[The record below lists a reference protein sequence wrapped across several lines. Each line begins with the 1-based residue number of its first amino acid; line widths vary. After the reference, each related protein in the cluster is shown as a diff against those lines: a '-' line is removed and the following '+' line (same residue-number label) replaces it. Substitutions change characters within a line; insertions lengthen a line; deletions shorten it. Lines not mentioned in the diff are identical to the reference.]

1 MYSSLQSTLK
11 NTRLTFLGMLLVLLF
26 GLVEQAHSQ
35 CSNPANAI
43 VAENCL
49 PGNSDNEWDT
59 GEGSAG
65 DLSIQGF
72 GTDISVNQGG
82 TINFKINTPASA
94 YTINIYRM
102 GYYGGMGARK
112 VATISP
118 SAHLPQTQPAC
129 NTVST
134 TGLIDCGNWGVSASW
149 QVPATATSGIYFAH
163 LIRSDTGGNSHIV
176 FIVRNDSSHSAI
188 MYQTSDETWQA
199 YNYYGA
205 GSFYSQASDN
215 FDLTDRSYKVS
226 YNRPFLTRGFQQE
239 WDTFAFGAEFAMVQW
254 LEANG
259 YDVTYFTGIDAA
271 RSGSL
276 ILNHKIYMDSG
287 HDEYWSGPQR
297 ANVLAA
303 RDAGVNLAFFS
314 GNTMFWK
321 TRWEN
326 SIDGTNTP
334 NRTLVCYKE
343 TLAFAK
349 IDPQDPPTWTGT
361 WRDPSFS
368 PPADGGKP
376 ENALTGTLFMV
387 NGTGT
392 DNDGSLTIKVPAAD
406 GKMRF
411 WRNTAAATLA
421 PTATYTLPKGTLG
434 YEWDVDADNGFRPA
448 GAFELST
455 STYTLTT
462 DLLLDYGATYGAGV
476 ATHHLMTYRAPSGA
490 LVFSSGT
497 IDWSWGLNSNHD
509 NLWSFQSPA
518 PDPNVQQ
525 ATVNLLADMGVQPA
539 TLQPGVVPATASTDV
554 TPPTSTITFPTAG
567 STINT
572 GSAVTVTGTASDT
585 GGVVGGVEFSA
596 DGGTTWHQATGRSTW
611 SYTWTPSVVGSST
624 TIMSRAVDDSANLE
638 TPHNGVTL
646 NVLPQTCPCSIW
658 NSSNAPATADSGD
671 GGAVEIGVKF
681 RADADGSVIGVRFYK
696 ATKNTGT
703 HIGHLWSSSGTLLG
717 TATFTSESGSGWQQV
732 NFASPISVVANAT
745 YIVSYFAPSGHYSAD
760 SYFFA
765 QSGID
770 NPPLHALASGVDGQ
784 NGVFFY
790 PPSNTPG
797 GFPSSSNLSANYWV
811 DVVYTSSNTY
821 NIGGAIAGPG
831 GGGATL
837 TLSGTEAT
845 TTAADA
851 SGNYTFNG
859 LVNGNYVIT
868 PSNPGVTFTPSSK
881 SVTVNGGV
889 VTGVNF
895 TAVVTNPLTISGTI
909 SGGGGATVALGGAAS
924 ATTTAD
930 ASGNYSFGGLLNGS
944 YSVTPNETGFIF
956 TPGTQ
961 SIVLTGTSASSVN
974 FQGQVCNCSS
984 IWQPSTTPAL
994 IDSNDATPV
1003 EVGVKFRADS
1013 PGLITALRFYKA
1025 TTNVGT
1031 HIGHLWTSAGV
1042 LLGSATFTNE
1052 TASGWQQVT
1061 FTTPI
1066 QISANTTY
1074 IASYYSPSGHY
1085 SANTN
1090 YFATVGADSPPLHAL
1105 ANGVDGANGVYF
1117 YTTSQNGVF
1126 PTNTYSSTNYWVDVL
1141 YAGSQAFSI
1150 SGTIAGGAG
1159 AKVTLSGANDV
1170 ATTADGSGNYTF
1182 TNVYAGQYSITPS
1195 LANVVFVPGNQIV
1208 TIATS
1213 AATGVNFTV
1222 PQVCPCDTIWPPS
1235 ALPGTID
1242 SGDALPYE
1250 IGVKFRADSD
1260 GYILG
1265 VRFYK
1270 SPSNT
1275 GTHLGN
1281 LWSSVGTGNP
1291 ISSATFVNESS
1302 SGWQQ
1307 VLFANPVPVTANS
1320 TYIASYFTP
1329 AGHYSVDT
1337 SFFAAAGI
1345 DSPPLHAL
1353 ANGVDGPNGVYSQ
1366 SSSSV
1371 LPTTTFN
1378 SSNYWVD
1385 VIYATVSTHSI
1396 GGVITGVGAAGATVA
1411 LSGKATATTTA
1422 DSFGNYS
1429 FSGLVDGTYTVTPN
1443 KSGNVF
1449 TPGSQTITI
1458 NGAHNLSVNF
1468 TTGPPTYAVSGTV
1481 SGGAGIAVSLSGATT
1496 ATVTADASGNYNFP
1510 TVPNGTYTITPNG
1523 VGFSVTPTSQNFT
1536 VSSANITGVDFTA
1549 TSIAY
1554 SITGTISGGAGATV
1568 SLTGAATATTTADSS
1583 GNYSFPGI
1591 TSGAYAIT
1599 PAETGLVFTPT
1610 SLAVAVSGANVLSA
1624 NFTVPQSC
1632 PCDTLWQPS
1641 TTPSVV
1647 DVSDNESIEVG
1658 VKFRSD
1664 SSGSI
1669 TGIRFY
1675 KSTANTGTHIGNL
1688 WSGTGTL
1695 LATATFTSEGT
1706 SGWQQVFFPSPVVIA
1721 ANTTY
1726 VASYFAPAGNYSGDS
1741 GFFANTGVDTPP
1753 LHALA
1758 NGVDGSNGVYLYG
1771 SSSRFP
1777 TNSFNSANYWVD
1789 VIYAPAYTITGTISG
1804 AGGAGATVN
1813 LSGPVTATTTAD
1825 SSGNYS
1831 FSSAT
1836 NGIYSVTPSNT
1847 GFVFAPTSQNV
1858 TVGGSN
1864 VTVPVFTA
1872 TVQTYTITGTISGAG
1887 GNGATVSLSG
1897 ASTATATASASGV
1910 YTFSGL
1916 TNGSYTVTPTKSGFI
1931 ISPLSHSV
1939 TVNGANA
1946 SANFSSTAQTFTITG
1961 TISGT
1966 GGNGATVSLGG
1977 AATAATTANTSGV
1990 FTFSGLTNGSYTVTP
2005 AKTGFI
2011 FTPGNQAVTINGS
2024 NAAANFSSV
2033 QTFTI
2038 SGTISGTG
2046 GSGATVT
2053 LTGATTATATA
2064 NTSGAYSFSVP
2075 NGSYTVAAAK
2085 AGFVFTPTS
2094 QAVTVSGANKTANF
2108 SSAPTF
2114 TISGTISGTGGSGAT
2129 VTLTGSTTATTT
2141 ASTSGVYSF
2150 SVPNGSYAVTPTKAG
2165 FVFTP
2170 TSQAV
2175 TISGANK
2182 TANFSS
2188 IQTFTITGRI
2198 SGPGGSGA
2206 TVKLTGAATATVTAN
2221 TSGVFTFT
2229 GLKNGSY
2236 TVTPTKTG
2244 FVYTPASLAVTVN
2257 GANATANFSSA
2268 VQTFTISGT
2277 ISGAGGSGATVK
2289 LTGTATATVTANSS
2303 GVYTFTGVANG
2314 SYTVTPTKSG
2324 HTFTPSSKAATVN
2337 SANVTGLNFSST

>member
-1 MYSSLQSTLK
+1 MFSSPQSTLR

-49 PGNSDNEWDT
+49 TGNPSSEWDI
-59 GEGSAG
+59 GAGSTG
-65 DLSIQGF
+65 DLTIQGF
-72 GTDISVNQGG
+72 ATDISVNQGG
-82 TINFKINTPASA
+82 TISFKINTPATG

-118 SAHLPQTQPAC
+118 SAHLPQSQPAC
-129 NTVST
+129 MTDST
-134 TGLIDCGNWGVSASW
+134 TGLIDCGNWAVSASW
-149 QVPATATSGIYFAH
+149 TVPATATSGIYFAH
-163 LIRSDTGGNSHIV
+163 LTRNDTGGDSHIV

-205 GSFYSQASDN
+205 GSLYSQATPV

-226 YNRPFLTRGFQQE
+226 YNRPVLTRGFDQE
-239 WDTFAFGAEFAMVQW
+239 WDTWVFGAEFAMVQW

-276 ILNHKIYMDSG
+276 ILNHKVYMDSG

-297 ANVLAA
+297 ANVQAA

-368 PPADGGKP
+368 PPADGGQP

-421 PTATYTLPKGTLG
+421 PTATYTLPTGTLG
-434 YEWDVDADNGFRPA
+434 YEWDTDVDNGFRPA
-448 GAFELST
+448 GAFDLST
-455 STYTLTT
+455 STYTLTS

-509 NLWSFQSPA
+509 NLFSFKSPA
-518 PDPNVQQ
+518 PDPNMQQ

-539 TLQPGVVPATASTDV
+539 NLQPGVIAATASSDT

-572 GSAVTVTGTASDT
+572 GSAITVTGTASDS
-585 GGVVGGVEFSA
+585 GGVVGGVEFSS
-596 DGGTTWHQATGRSTW
+596 DGGATWHPTTGRASW
-611 SYTWTPSVVGSST
+611 SYSWTPSVVSSST
-624 TIMSRAVDDSANLE
+624 TLMSRAVDDSANLE
-638 TPHNGVTL
+638 KPVGGVTV

-658 NSSNAPATADSGD
+658 NSSKTPANPDSGD
-671 GGAVEIGVKF
+671 GTAVEVGVKF
-681 RADADGSVIGVRFYK
+681 RADSNGSVIGVRFFK
-696 ATKNTGT
+696 AATNTGT
-703 HIGHLWSSSGTLLG
+703 HIGHIWSSTGTLLG
-717 TATFTSESGSGWQQV
+717 SATFTGESASGWQQV
-732 NFASPISVVANAT
+732 NFSSPISVSANTT
-745 YIVSYFAPSGHYSAD
+745 YVISYFTPTGHYSDDA
-760 SYFFA
+760 YFFA
-765 QSGID
+765 QSGVD

-790 PPSNTPG
+790 PPSNTLG

-821 NIGGAIAGPG
+821 NINGTITGPG
-831 GGGATL
+831 GSGATL
-837 TLSGTEAT
+837 ALSGTEAAT
-845 TTAADA
+845 TTANA
-851 SGNYTFNG
+851 SGSYTFNG
-859 LVNGNYVIT
+859 IVNGTYVIT
-868 PSNPGVTFTPSSK
+868 PSSPGVTFTPSSQP
-881 SVTVNGGV
+881 VTVNGGV
-889 VTGVNF
+889 VTAVNF

-909 SGGGGATVALGGAAS
+909 TGGAGATVSLGGAALS
-924 ATTTAD
+924 TTTAD

-944 YSVTPNETGFIF
+944 YTITPIETGFIF
-956 TPGTQ
+956 SPGTQ
-961 SIVLTGTSASSVN
+961 TVTLAGSSTAGVN
-974 FQGQVCNCSS
+974 FQGQVCNCTS
-984 IWQPSTTPAL
+984 IWQPSATPAL
-994 IDSNDATPV
+994 IDSNDATPI

-1013 PGLITALRFYKA
+1013 PGLVTSVRFYKA
-1025 TTNVGT
+1025 STNVGT
-1031 HIGHLWTSAGV
+1031 HIGHLWTSSGV
-1042 LLGSATFTNE
+1042 LLGTATFTNE
-1052 TASGWQQVT
+1052 TASGWQQVN
-1061 FTTPI
+1061 FSTPI
-1066 QISANTTY
+1066 QVSANTTY
-1074 IASYYSPSGHY
+1074 IASYYAPSGHY
-1085 SANTN
+1085 SADTN
-1090 YFATVGADSPPLHAL
+1090 YFATTGADNPPLHAL
-1105 ANGVDGANGVYF
+1105 ANGVDGPNGVYL
-1117 YTTSQNGVF
+1117 YTSSQGGAF
-1126 PTNTYSSTNYWVDVL
+1126 PTNTYSATNYWIDVL
-1141 YAGSQAFSI
+1141 YTGALANSI

-1159 AKVTLSGANDV
+1159 ATVTLSGTNVVTA
-1170 ATTADGSGNYTF
+1170 TADGSGNYTF
-1182 TNVYAGQYSITPS
+1182 NSVYAGSYSITPS
-1195 LANVVFVPGNQIV
+1195 FAGLAFVPGNQNV
-1208 TIATS
+1208 TIATTS
-1213 AATGVNFTV
+1213 VTGVNFTV
-1222 PQVCPCDTIWPPS
+1222 PQSCPCNTIWPPS
-1235 ALPGTID
+1235 TLPGTID
-1242 SGDALPYE
+1242 SGDAMSYE
-1250 IGVKFRADSD
+1250 LGVKFRADSD

-1270 SPSNT
+1270 AAANS
-1275 GTHLGN
+1275 GTHLGH
-1281 LWSSVGTGNP
+1281 LWSPTGTGNP
-1291 ISSATFVNESS
+1291 ISSATFVNESA

-1307 VLFANPVPVTANS
+1307 VMFASPVPVSANS
-1320 TYIASYFTP
+1320 TYIASYFAP
-1329 AGHYSVDT
+1329 AGHYSTDS
-1337 SFFAAAGI
+1337 SFFATAGI

-1353 ANGVDGPNGVYSQ
+1353 ANGVDGQNGVYSQ
-1366 SSSSV
+1366 SSTSV
-1371 LPTTTFN
+1371 LPASSFN
-1378 SSNYWVD
+1378 ASNYWVD
-1385 VIYATVSTHSI
+1385 VIYATATTHSI

-1411 LSGKATATTTA
+1411 LSGTATATATA

-1481 SGGAGIAVSLSGATT
+1481 SGGAGIAVSLSGTTT
-1496 ATVTADASGNYNFP
+1496 ATATADASGNYTFP

-1523 VGFSVTPTSQNFT
+1523 VGFAVTPTSQNVT
-1536 VSSANITGVDFTA
+1536 VSSANVTGVNFTA

-1568 SLTGAATATTTADSS
+1568 RLTGAATATTTADSS

-1610 SLAVAVSGANVLSA
+1610 SLAVAVSGANVLGA

-1688 WSGTGTL
+1688 WSSTGTL

-1706 SGWQQVFFPSPVVIA
+1706 SGWQQVFFPSPIVIA

-1771 SSSRFP
+1771 SSSGFP

-1789 VIYAPAYTITGTISG
+1789 VIYASAYTITGTISG

-1836 NGIYSVTPSNT
+1836 NGIYTVTPGNT
-1847 GFVFAPTSQNV
+1847 GFVFAPTNQNV
-1858 TVGGSN
+1858 TVSGSN
-1864 VTVPVFTA
+1864 VIVPGFAA

-1897 ASTATATASASGV
+1897 AATATATASASGI

-1931 ISPLSHSV
+1931 VSPLNQSV

-1946 SANFSSTAQTFTITG
+1946 SANFNSTAQTFTITG

-1966 GGNGATVSLGG
+1966 GGNGATISLGG
-1977 AATAATTANTSGV
+1977 AATATTTANTSGV
-1990 FTFSGLTNGSYTVTP
+1990 FTFSSLTNGSYTVTP

-2011 FTPGNQAVTINGS
+2011 FTPGNQAVTINGA
-2024 NAAANFSSV
+2024 NATANFSSA

-2053 LTGATTATATA
+2053 LIGATTTTATA
-2064 NTSGAYSFSVP
+2064 NTSGAYSFTVP
-2075 NGSYTVAAAK
+2075 NGSYTV
-2085 AGFVFTPTS
+2085 TP
-2094 QAVTVSGANKTANF
+2094 A
-2108 SSAPTF
+2108 
-2114 TISGTISGTGGSGAT
+2114 
-2129 VTLTGSTTATTT
+2129 
-2141 ASTSGVYSF
+2141 
-2150 SVPNGSYAVTPTKAG
+2150 KAG

-2188 IQTFTITGRI
+2188 AQTFTISGTI
-2198 SGPGGSGA
+2198 SGTGGSGATVTLTGATIVTTTANASGVYSFSVPNGSYTVTPTKASFVFTPTSQAVTISGANKTASFSSTQTFTVTGTISGSGGSGA

-2221 TSGVFTFT
+2221 TSGVFSFT
-2229 GLKNGSY
+2229 GIKNGSY

-2257 GANATANFSSA
+2257 GANSTANFNSA
-2268 VQTFTISGT
+2268 VPTFTITGTISGT
-2277 ISGAGGSGATVK
+2277 GGSGATVK
-2289 LTGTATATVTANSS
+2289 LTGTAAATVTANTS
-2303 GVYTFTGVANG
+2303 GVYTFTGVTNG
-2314 SYTVTPTKSG
+2314 PYTVTPTKSG
-2324 HTFTPSSKAATVN
+2324 HTFTPNSKTTTVN

>member
-1 MYSSLQSTLK
+1 
-11 NTRLTFLGMLLVLLF
+11 MLLALMF

-49 PGNSDNEWDT
+49 TGNPSSEWDV
-59 GEGSAG
+59 GAGSTG
-65 DLSIQGF
+65 DLTIQGF
-72 GTDISVNQGG
+72 ATDISVNQGG
-82 TINFKINTPASA
+82 TISFKINTPATG

-118 SAHLPQTQPAC
+118 SAHLPQSQPAC
-129 NTVST
+129 MTDST
-134 TGLIDCGNWGVSASW
+134 TGLIDCGNWAVSASW
-149 QVPATATSGIYFAH
+149 TVPATATSGIYFAH
-163 LIRSDTGGNSHIV
+163 LTRNDTGGDSHIV

-205 GSFYSQASDN
+205 GSLYSQATPV

-226 YNRPFLTRGFQQE
+226 YNRPVLTRGFDQE
-239 WDTFAFGAEFAMVQW
+239 WDTWVFGAEFAMVQW

-297 ANVLAA
+297 ANVQAA

-321 TRWEN
+321 TRGEN

-368 PPADGGKP
+368 PPADGGQP

-387 NGTGT
+387 NGTGP

-421 PTATYTLPKGTLG
+421 PTGTYTLPAGTLG
-434 YEWDVDADNGFRPA
+434 YEWDLDVDNGFRPA
-448 GAFELST
+448 GAFDLST
-455 STYTLTT
+455 STYTLTS
-462 DLLLDYGATYGAGV
+462 DLLLDYGATYGAGS
-476 ATHHLMTYRAPSGA
+476 ATHHMMLYRAPSGA

-518 PDPNVQQ
+518 PDHNMQQ
-525 ATVNLLADMGVQPA
+525 ATVNLIADMGVQPA
-539 TLQPGVVPATASTDV
+539 SLQPGVVSATASTDT

-572 GSAVTVTGTASDT
+572 GGAITVTGTASDS
-585 GGVVGGVEFSA
+585 GGVIGGVEFSS
-596 DGGTTWHQATGRSTW
+596 DGGATWHPTTGRASW
-611 SYTWTPSVVGSST
+611 SYTWTPSVVSSST
-624 TIMSRAVDDSANLE
+624 TLMSRAVDDSANLE
-638 TPHNGVTL
+638 KPVGGVTV

-658 NSSNAPATADSGD
+658 NSSKVPTNPDSGD
-671 GGAVEIGVKF
+671 GTAVEVGMKF
-681 RADADGSVIGVRFYK
+681 RADSDGSVIGVRFYK
-696 ATKNTGT
+696 AAKNTGT
-703 HIGHLWSSSGTLLG
+703 HIGHIWSSIGTLLG
-717 TATFTSESGSGWQQV
+717 TATFASESTSGWQQV
-732 NFASPISVVANAT
+732 NFTSPISVTANTT
-745 YIVSYFAPSGHYSAD
+745 YIISYFTPAGHYSDDA
-760 SYFFA
+760 YFFA
-765 QSGID
+765 QSGVD

-797 GFPSSSNLSANYWV
+797 GFPNSSNASANYWV

-821 NIGGAIAGPG
+821 FISGTISGPG
-831 GGGATL
+831 GAGATL
-837 TLSGTEAT
+837 NLSGTEST
-845 TTAADA
+845 TTTADA
-851 SGNYTFNG
+851 SGNYSFNG
-859 LVNGNYVIT
+859 VVNGTYSVSA
-868 PSNPGVTFTPSSK
+868 SNPGVTFTPSTQSA
-881 SVTVNGGV
+881 TVNGQV
-889 VTGVNF
+889 ATGVNF

-909 SGGGGATVALGGAAS
+909 TGGAGATVKLGGAATS
-924 ATTTAD
+924 TTTAD
-930 ASGNYSFGGLLNGS
+930 ASGSYSFGGLLNGS
-944 YSVTPNETGFIF
+944 YTITPAETGFIF
-956 TPGTQ
+956 SPGTQ
-961 SIVLTGTSASSVN
+961 TVTLTGSSAAGVN
-974 FQGQVCNCSS
+974 FQGQVCNCIS

-994 IDSNDATPV
+994 IDSNDATPI
-1003 EVGVKFRADS
+1003 EVGVKFRTDS
-1013 PGLITALRFYKA
+1013 PGLVTSVRFYKA

-1042 LLGSATFTNE
+1042 LLGTATFTNE
-1052 TASGWQQVT
+1052 TASGWQQVN
-1061 FTTPI
+1061 FSTPI
-1066 QISANTTY
+1066 QVSANTTY
-1074 IASYYSPSGHY
+1074 IASYYAPSGHY
-1085 SANTN
+1085 SADTN
-1090 YFATVGADSPPLHAL
+1090 YFATTGADNPPLHAL
-1105 ANGVDGANGVYF
+1105 TNGVDGSNGVYL
-1117 YTTSQNGVF
+1117 YTSSQGGAF
-1126 PTNTYSSTNYWVDVL
+1126 PTNTYSATNYWVDVL
-1141 YAGSQAFSI
+1141 YTGAQASSI
-1150 SGTIAGGAG
+1150 SGIITGGAG
-1159 AKVTLSGANDV
+1159 ATVTLSGSNSI
-1170 ATTADGSGNYTF
+1170 TTIADGSGNYTF
-1182 TNVYAGQYSITPS
+1182 NGVYAGTYSITPS
-1195 LANVVFVPGNQIV
+1195 LAGLAFIPGNQNV
-1208 TIATS
+1208 TVTTAS
-1213 AATGVNFTV
+1213 VTGVNFNV
-1222 PQVCPCDTIWPPS
+1222 PQTCPCNTIWAPS
-1235 ALPGTID
+1235 TLPGTID
-1242 SGDALPYE
+1242 SGDTLAYE
-1250 IGVKFRADSD
+1250 LGVKFRADSD

-1270 SPSNT
+1270 AGTNT
-1275 GTHLGN
+1275 GTHLGH
-1281 LWSSVGTGNP
+1281 LWSPTGTGNP
-1291 ISSATFVNESS
+1291 LSSATFVNESA

-1307 VLFANPVPVTANS
+1307 VMFASPVPVSANS
-1320 TYIASYFTP
+1320 TYIASYFAP
-1329 AGHYSVDT
+1329 GGHYSAD
-1337 SFFAAAGI
+1337 SLFFASAGI
-1345 DSPPLHAL
+1345 DNPPLHAL
-1353 ANGVDGPNGVYSQ
+1353 ANGVDGSNAVYSQ
-1366 SSSSV
+1366 SSTSV
-1371 LPTTTFN
+1371 LPTSGFN
-1378 SSNYWVD
+1378 ASNYWVD
-1385 VIYATVSTHSI
+1385 VIYASATTHSI
-1396 GGVITGVGAAGATVA
+1396 GGVITGTGAAGATVA

-1429 FSGLVDGTYTVTPN
+1429 FSGLVDGTYTVTPSQ
-1443 KSGNVF
+1443 SGNVF
-1449 TPGSQTITI
+1449 SPGSQSVTIS
-1458 NGAHNLSVNF
+1458 GAHNLSVNF
-1468 TTGPPTYAVSGTV
+1468 TTGPPTYVVAGTI
-1481 SGGAGIAVSLSGATT
+1481 SGGSGITVSLSGAATATTT
-1496 ATVTADASGNYNFP
+1496 ADPSGNYSFP
-1510 TVPNGTYTITPNG
+1510 AVPNGTYTITPSG
-1523 VGFSVTPTSQNFT
+1523 VGFAVSPTSQNVT
-1536 VSSANITGVDFTA
+1536 VNGASVGSVNFTA

-1554 SITGTISGGAGATV
+1554 SITGTITGGAGATV
-1568 SLTGAATATTTADSS
+1568 SLTGSAIATTTADAS
-1583 GNYSFPGI
+1583 GNYSFLGI
-1591 TSGAYAIT
+1591 TSGSYTIT
-1599 PAETGLVFTPT
+1599 PAKAALVFTPT
-1610 SLAVAVSGANVLSA
+1610 SLAVAVSGANVLGA
-1624 NFTVPQSC
+1624 NFAAPQSC
-1632 PCDTLWQPS
+1632 PCNTLWQPS
-1641 TTPSVV
+1641 IAPTVV

-1664 SSGSI
+1664 SSGLI

-1688 WSGTGTL
+1688 WSSTGIL
-1695 LATATFTSEGT
+1695 LATAAFTSEGT
-1706 SGWQQVFFPSPVVIA
+1706 SGWQQVFFPSPVVIT

-1741 GFFANTGVDTPP
+1741 GFFANTGVNTPP

-1758 NGVDGSNGVYLYG
+1758 NGVDGSNGVYFYG
-1771 SSSRFP
+1771 SSSGFP
-1777 TNSFNSANYWVD
+1777 TKSFNSANYWVD

-1813 LSGPVTATTTAD
+1813 LSGPVTTATTAD

-1831 FSSAT
+1831 FGAVT
-1836 NGIYSVTPSNT
+1836 NGTYSVTPTNA

-1858 TVGGSN
+1858 TVNGNN
-1864 VTVPVFTA
+1864 VIVPVFAA
-1872 TVQTYTITGTISGAG
+1872 TVQTYTIIGTISGAG
-1887 GNGATVSLSG
+1887 GNGATINLGG
-1897 ASTATATASASGV
+1897 ASTATTTASASGV

-1916 TNGSYTVTPTKSGFI
+1916 ANGSYTVAPTKTGFVFT
-1931 ISPLSHSV
+1931 PLSQSV
-1939 TVNGANA
+1939 TISGANA

-1977 AATAATTANTSGV
+1977 AATATTTASTSGV
-1990 FTFSGLTNGSYTVTP
+1990 YTFSGLANGSYTVTP
-2005 AKTGFI
+2005 VKTGFI
-2011 FTPGNQAVTINGS
+2011 FTPGSQMVTINGA
-2024 NAAANFSSV
+2024 NATANFSSAQTFTITGTISGSGGSGATV
-2033 QTFTI
+2033 KLNGAATATVTANTSGGYTFTGVANGSYTVTPTKTGFIFTPASLAVTISGANKTANFSSTQTFTI

-2046 GSGATVT
+2046 GSGATVA

-2075 NGSYTVAAAK
+2075 DGSYTVTPTK
-2085 AGFVFTPTS
+2085 AGFSFTPTS

-2114 TISGTISGTGGSGAT
+2114 IITGTISGS
-2129 VTLTGSTTATTT
+2129 
-2141 ASTSGVYSF
+2141 
-2150 SVPNGSYAVTPTKAG
+2150 
-2165 FVFTP
+2165 
-2170 TSQAV
+2170 
-2175 TISGANK
+2175 
-2182 TANFSS
+2182 
-2188 IQTFTITGRI
+2188 
-2198 SGPGGSGA
+2198 GGSGA

-2244 FVYTPASLAVTVN
+2244 FVYTPASRAVTVN

-2268 VQTFTISGT
+2268 VPTFTITGT

-2289 LTGTATATVTANSS
+2289 LTGTATATVTASAS
-2303 GVYTFTGVANG
+2303 GVYTFTGVTNG

-2324 HTFTPSSKAATVN
+2324 HTFTPGSKTTTVN
-2337 SANVTGLNFSST
+2337 SANVTGLNFSAT